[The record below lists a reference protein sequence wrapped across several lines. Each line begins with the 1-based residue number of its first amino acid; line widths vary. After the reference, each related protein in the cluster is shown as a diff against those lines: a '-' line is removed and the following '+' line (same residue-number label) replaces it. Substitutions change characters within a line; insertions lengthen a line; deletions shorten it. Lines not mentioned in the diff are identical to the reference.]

1 MNKGAAAILAI
12 GLVAGLSA
20 LGSLTGSALLEAK
33 QWERSVVVKG
43 LSEQEYL
50 ADQVIWPVQF
60 IEAGN
65 DLTAL
70 YASTA
75 RNSELVKQFLLQ
87 QGIDEASIT
96 IGLPEVTDKLAQ
108 RYGGNE
114 DVTFRYSATQTVTV
128 YTQNVP
134 TVRLAM
140 QHMSEL
146 LAKGV
151 ALSTESYQARTEFM
165 FTRLNEVKPAMIEE
179 ATVNARE
186 VAEKFANDS
195 NSTLGKIKRA
205 NQGQFSISERD
216 SQHPHIKIVRV
227 VSTIEYTLVD

>member
-108 RYGGNE
+108 RYGGSE

-134 TVRLAM
+134 TVRRAM

>member
-114 DVTFRYSATQTVTV
+114 DVTFRYSAIQTVTV

-134 TVRLAM
+134 IVRRAM

-146 LAKGV
+146 MAKGV
-151 ALSTESYQARTEFM
+151 ALSTESYQART
-165 FTRLNEVKPAMIEE
+165 
-179 ATVNARE
+179 
-186 VAEKFANDS
+186 
-195 NSTLGKIKRA
+195 
-205 NQGQFSISERD
+205 
-216 SQHPHIKIVRV
+216 
-227 VSTIEYTLVD
+227 

>member
-1 MNKGAAAILAI
+1 MNKGAATILAVGLVI
-12 GLVAGLSA
+12 GLAA
-20 LGSLTGSALLEAK
+20 LGSLTGNALLEAK
-33 QWERSVVVKG
+33 QWERSIVVKG
-43 LSEQEYL
+43 LSEQEYM

-60 IEAGN
+60 VEAGN

-75 RNSELVKQFLLQ
+75 QNSELVKQFLVQ
-87 QGIDEASIT
+87 QGIDEEAIS
-96 IGLPEVTDKLAQ
+96 IGLPEITDKLAQ

-114 DVTFRYSATQTVTV
+114 GIKFRYSATQTVTV
-128 YTQNVP
+128 FTHEVLK
-134 TVRLAM
+134 VREAM
-140 QHMSEL
+140 KHMSAL

-165 FTRLNEVKPAMIEE
+165 FTRLNDVKPAMIEE

-186 VAEKFANDS
+186 VAEKFAQDS

-205 NQGQFSISERD
+205 NQGQFSIFDRD
-216 SQHPHIKIVRV
+216 SQHPHIKKVRV

>member
-87 QGIDEASIT
+87 QGIDKASIT

-134 TVRLAM
+134 TVRRAM

-146 LAKGV
+146 MAKGV